1 MIIKKKHCTKNE
13 VPENLVTFNEEI
25 LNEKLHVLYNETC

>member
-25 LNEKLHVLYNETC
+25 LNGKLHVLCSETC